1 MEQVSV
7 ENSNKKP
14 EIPLNCM
21 IDHVSIEK
29 TAPQPA
35 EGASWTKA
43 FLIAFIFLIVAAFS
57 LIASF
62 EIDESQNRFT
72 VVTPQAL
79 KLIDLT
85 NLPSPLTIYGE
96 IDFWQERRENALI
109 EQGELK
115 NVTVVVGLSKA
126 SSVDEIGERG
136 YPSDKF
142 EITHETLSAQ
152 WSDSGIYYCPD
163 TIRYRLEN
171 GELTYMISGEN
182 KEKLLHRSDAE
193 LCLAY
198 VLADVLSTYR
208 SRHSAELV
216 NIRSWR
222 N

>member
-1 MEQVSV
+1 MDQMSV

-21 IDHVSIEK
+21 IDHVSFEK
-29 TAPQPA
+29 VDPKPA
-35 EGASWTKA
+35 KGGIDGLSL
-43 FLIAFIFLIVAAFS
+43 FIVIALLLTIIFSFIYL
-57 LIASF
+57 F
-62 EIDESQNRFT
+62 EMDDKKQLP
-72 VVTPQAL
+72 VTTSRAL

-85 NLPSPLTIYGE
+85 NLPSPLTIHGE
-96 IDFWQERRENALI
+96 IDFWQETRENSLI
-109 EQGELK
+109 EHGELK
-115 NVTVVVGLSKA
+115 NTIVVIGAYTA
-126 SSVDEIGERG
+126 SSVDDIGEREH
-136 YPSDKF
+136 SLKKF
-142 EITHETLSAQ
+142 EITHEALSSQ

-163 TIRYRLEN
+163 TIRFGLEN

-216 NIRSWR
+216 NISSWR

>member
-1 MEQVSV
+1 MDQMSV

-21 IDHVSIEK
+21 IDHISFEK
-29 TAPQPA
+29 TDPQLA
-35 EGASWTKA
+35 KGGMEGKTLLLVVA
-43 FLIAFIFLIVAAFS
+43 LLLIIAFSFVA
-57 LIASF
+57 LF
-62 EIDESQNRFT
+62 EMEETKST
-72 VVTPQAL
+72 VITPQAL

-85 NLPSPLTIYGE
+85 NLPSPLTIHGE
-96 IDFWQERRENALI
+96 IDFWQETRENSLI

-115 NVTVVVGLSKA
+115 NTIVVIGAYTA
-126 SSVDEIGERG
+126 SSVDDIGEREHALK
-136 YPSDKF
+136 KF
-142 EITHETLSAQ
+142 EITHKALSSQ

-163 TIRYRLEN
+163 TIRFRLEN

-198 VLADVLSTYR
+198 VLSDVLSTYR
-208 SRHSAELV
+208 SRHSAELL